1 MRLGL
6 SLDALSAAGD
16 AAWRLQADLQHWTP
30 CPFAADLRPGD
41 ALIEAPAEAA
51 PWAGQRMKKDKALG
65 LKPMG
70 RPGLFD
76 VLMRGIF
83 AHPIVHRFSAAPI
96 PEQDRMR
103 EAIAALAPGRPW
115 LVYLDL
121 GGNFRVLD
129 SGEAPIIG
137 NLDIAV
143 RGDIASSP
151 AYVGPQA
158 AGDDRLMDE
167 VYRQFLAG
175 WLEHLKSRRLGVF
188 VTDVE
193 KLKDEA
199 TLKQAIDAWQPE
211 S

>member
-16 AAWRLQADLQHWTP
+16 VAWRLQADLQHWLP
-30 CPFAADLRPGD
+30 CPFAADLRPTD
-41 ALIEAPAEAA
+41 ALIESPTEAGR
-51 PWAGQRMKKDKALG
+51 WAGQRMNKDKALG
-65 LKPMG
+65 LKPAG

-76 VLMRGIF
+76 FLMRGIF
-83 AHPIVHRFSAAPI
+83 THAIVHRFSPAPI
-96 PEQDRMR
+96 PEQTQMCK
-103 EAIAALAPGRPW
+103 AIAALPPGRPW

-121 GGNFRVLD
+121 GGNFRALD
-129 SGEAPIIG
+129 SETAPIIG

-151 AYVGPQA
+151 DYVGPQA
-158 AGDDRLMDE
+158 AGDARLMGE
-167 VYRQFLAG
+167 IHRQFLAG

-188 VTDVE
+188 VPDVE

-199 TLKQAIDAWQPE
+199 TLRQAIDAWQPE
-211 S
+211 